1 MTVHIIY
8 KKTGEKVASYYNCE
22 EITKDIGCNSCTLKF
37 ARDTKRDITIFSPL
51 TFRLDKF
58 DLLIESY

>member
-22 EITKDIGCNSCTLKF
+22 EIPKGI
-37 ARDTKRDITIFSPL
+37 
-51 TFRLDKF
+51 
-58 DLLIESY
+58 LLYIVL